1 MKSVL
6 ITGSSGYIGQH
17 LVQLLQS
24 TFELSGLDIVSRDN
38 VKLYQTDIRNN
49 EFNIDQEFDT
59 VVHLAALV
67 NVGESVQ
74 DPWGYYQTNTV
85 GTHNVLTQLKY
96 KNFVFASTG
105 AAAQLNSPYGI
116 SKRAAE
122 DIVVDYC
129 HRNNRNFTIF
139 RFYNVIGSA
148 GFAPTNPDGLFYN
161 LMQAPQR
168 GKFSIYGT
176 DYNTPDG
183 TCIRDYVH
191 VMEICHAIQKAI
203 DLPANQLE
211 NLGHGHGNSVKTM
224 VEQFKQINRV
234 EFEVA
239 NAPRRPGDLA
249 VSVLDNPSTYLPKI
263 YTIKDLLK
271 L

>member
-17 LVQLLQS
+17 LVKLL
-24 TFELSGLDIVSRDN
+24 TPMFDLTGLDIARRDN

-49 EFNIDQEFDT
+49 TFDIDQEFDT
-59 VVHLAALV
+59 VIHLAALV

-74 DPWGYYQTNTV
+74 DPWSYYQTNV
-85 GTHNVLTQLKY
+85 LGTRNVLTQLKY

-105 AAAQLNSPYGI
+105 AAAQLNSPYGV

-122 DIVVDYC
+122 DVVADYC
-129 HRNNRNFTIF
+129 HRNNRTFTTF

-161 LMQAPQR
+161 LVQAPRR
-168 GKFSIYGT
+168 GTFSIYGD
-176 DYNTPDG
+176 DYDTPDG

-203 DLPANQLE
+203 DQPANQLE
-211 NLGHGHGNSVKTM
+211 NLGHGHGNSVKTI
-224 VEQFKQINRV
+224 VELFKQINCV
-234 EFEVA
+234 EFELV
-239 NAPRRPGDLA
+239 NAPRREGDLP
-249 VSVLDNPSTYLPKI
+249 VSVLDNPSAYLPKI
-263 YTIKDLLK
+263 YTIEDLLRI
-271 L
+271 

>member
-1 MKSVL
+1 VKSVL

-17 LVQLLQS
+17 LIKLLES
-24 TFELSGLDIVSRDN
+24 TFDLFGLDIVARGN
-38 VKLYQTDIRNN
+38 VKLYQTDITNN
-49 EFNIDQEFDT
+49 IFDIDQEFDT
-59 VVHLAALV
+59 VIHLAALV

-74 DPWGYYQTNTV
+74 DPWSYYQTNTV

-122 DIVVDYC
+122 DVVTDYC
-129 HRNNRNFTIF
+129 QRNNKNFTIF

-161 LMQAPQR
+161 LTKAIQH
-168 GKFSIYGT
+168 GKFTIYGT
-176 DYNTPDG
+176 DYDTPDG
-183 TCIRDYVH
+183 TCVRDYVH
-191 VMEICHAIQKAI
+191 VMEICNAIQRAI
-203 DLPANQLE
+203 DRPANQLE
-211 NLGHGHGNSVKTM
+211 NLGHGHGTSVKKI
-224 VEQFKQINRV
+224 VEQFKQINGV
-234 EFEVA
+234 NFEVVD
-239 NAPRRPGDLA
+239 APRRPGDLP
-249 VSVLDNPSTYLPKI
+249 VSVLDNPSQYLSKI
-263 YTIKDLLK
+263 YTIEDLLR